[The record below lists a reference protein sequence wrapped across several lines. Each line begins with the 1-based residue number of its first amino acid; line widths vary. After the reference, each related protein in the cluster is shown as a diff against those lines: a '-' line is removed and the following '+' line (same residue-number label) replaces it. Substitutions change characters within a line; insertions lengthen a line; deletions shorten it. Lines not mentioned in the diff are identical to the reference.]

1 MPTKTVK
8 ERDEEKDQDSP
19 RSKQKHRHKSSRST
33 HKSKKEKASTPPQQS
48 ATSLS
53 PTTKRR
59 ASVPETRSDRNTPS
73 DSPPASK
80 TSLPYPS
87 FSKAHSKEAV
97 GSRDNV
103 AKPRLSSYYTPDPT
117 DIEQGAKERDDRS
130 RERRKSAAVAPPSP
144 PETTVED
151 KAKMEERERERE
163 PKLERIK
170 PERKK
175 TDLEKAAAE
184 LKRKLTRSSSSRDM
198 PRLEKS
204 ESTRSRNSQ
213 REVLKEEGRSGPSSA
228 RNSKPGTP
236 SKRRPKPVTIELV
249 DDIASNPASNRSFR
263 KVSSSSVHSSGAKSE
278 APTES
283 TDSDATSI
291 APHQPNTL
299 RPFTPQADRLSSS
312 TLDADSE
319 PKTPTASEP
328 HYPPS
333 RKETPAFSVG
343 GRSDIFDESPM
354 PPPPPPPPPPEMVAP
369 RVDYLIRNGG
379 LPQEVPRGILAAQP
393 SSVPTQSAEAP
404 NAVEKFFFPFY
415 NVLDDYMKVISRNGS
430 IAVATGYRSVARR
443 LLDRLEAVFARDI
456 SSEACTCTI
465 CESSPT
471 YGQETEEKQGVSWGE
486 ILEYVCGRQELP
498 QWPPFVFDSFGSGLS
513 RTEHVAPMQKLD
525 IDVPEEFRAH
535 YIRQSRKTKQTV
547 DRWLESQPEN
557 PTSPPQDV
565 DDETLTFAMLTRLES
580 DQRPILKS
588 LLGVAP
594 TRPGSVAPTADG
606 TATPLL
612 LPDPTSLLQKTG
624 FAIQR
629 LYRLPTPPR
638 DPESALYLLSN
649 PQLHNTLA
657 TLAAVNDH
665 EWEILISGRFDGF
678 LRSGAEESPN
688 PNTITAHPSRP
699 TSAAPGYANHT
710 ISRGPT
716 PSHHYINR
724 PSTAAAGGS
733 TTPYTPPS
741 RGPTPF
747 ATRLQRQSQQQQSSA
762 NFSPA
767 SVGAPVALDEETEI
781 ATLAE
786 VEREIFL
793 GMEALED
800 AFEALH
806 RKAEVVRSA
815 LRERGAGLAQ
825 ASQRRRGGGGSMA
838 NSAHVSVL
846 DARMGTPAS
855 CGVWAV
861 EGESGTDDDGDAT
874 GSEWGDGADGQSELA
889 PDDSASNISRSRVRR
904 PRRRT
909 ERRKTP
915 APVEEEDEEAD
926 EADEAVDVVPGS
938 QDVGRGKE
946 RRKVC

>member
-1 MPTKTVK
+1 MPTKIVK
-8 ERDEEKDQDSP
+8 ERDEEKDPESP
-19 RSKQKHRHKSSRST
+19 RPKQKHRHKSSRST
-33 HKSKKEKASTPPQQS
+33 HKTKKEKASTPPQQS
-48 ATSLS
+48 TTSLS

-73 DSPPASK
+73 DSPLASK

-117 DIEQGAKERDDRS
+117 DIEQGTKERDERS
-130 RERRKSAAVAPPSP
+130 RERRKSAGLAPPSP

-163 PKLERIK
+163 PEPRLERLK

-184 LKRKLTRSSSSRDM
+184 LKRKLTRSSSSRDV
-198 PRLEKS
+198 PKLEKS
-204 ESTRSRNSQ
+204 ESTRSRNSH
-213 REVLKEEGRSGPSSA
+213 REGSREEGRSGPTSA

-236 SKRRPKPVTIELV
+236 SKWRPRPVTIEVV
-249 DDIASNPASNRSFR
+249 DDTASNPASNRSFR
-263 KVSSSSVHSSGAKSE
+263 KISSSSVHSSGAKSE

-291 APHQPNTL
+291 APQQPNTL
-299 RPFTPQADRLSSS
+299 RPFTSQADRLSSS

-343 GRSDIFDESPM
+343 GRSDIFDDSPM
-354 PPPPPPPPPPEMVAP
+354 PPPPPPPPPPEMIAP

-379 LPQEVPRGILAAQP
+379 LSQEVPRGLLGAQP
-393 SSVPTQSAEAP
+393 STLQVQSAQST
-404 NAVEKFFFPFY
+404 NSVDGFFSPLY

-513 RTEHVAPMQKLD
+513 KTDHVAPMQKLD

-565 DDETLTFAMLTRLES
+565 DDETLTFAMLTRLEP

-594 TRPGSVAPTADG
+594 TRPASAAPTADG
-606 TATPLL
+606 RATPLL

-624 FAIQR
+624 LAIQR

-638 DPESALYLLSN
+638 DPESAIYLLSN

-665 EWEILISGRFDGF
+665 EWDILISGRFDGF
-678 LRSGAEESPN
+678 LRSGAEESP
-688 PNTITAHPSRP
+688 RP
-699 TSAAPGYANHT
+699 TSAAPNHT

-724 PSTAAAGGS
+724 PSTATAAGS
-733 TTPYTPPS
+733 TAPYTPPS

-747 ATRLQRQSQQQQSSA
+747 ATRLQRQSQQQQS
-762 NFSPA
+762 SPA

-786 VEREIFL
+786 VEREIYL

-806 RKAEVVRSA
+806 QKAEVVRSA
-815 LRERGAGLAQ
+815 LRERGAGLMAQ
-825 ASQRRRGGGGSMA
+825 ASQRRRAVAGSM
-838 NSAHVSVL
+838 SVL
-846 DARMGTPAS
+846 DPRMGTPAS

-861 EGESGTDDDGDAT
+861 EGGESTDDDGDAT

-915 APVEEEDEEAD
+915 APVEEEDEEPD
-926 EADEAVDVVPGS
+926 EGDEVVDVVAGG
-938 QDVGRGKE
+938 QDGGRGKE
-946 RRKVC
+946 RRKVY